1 MRDNI
6 SWLIVVIVTAIELLG
21 GDPRPGRR
29 ICHHCSGPHIRRSAS
44 VRRRAHRCCLLL
56 GDCPLPGHLLFLDLL
71 LLNEIG
77 VVVERL
83 IEFQLLHLLSILD
96 LLVLGDAILGE
107 LLAEEVVVGEV
118 LAVRLRVLAL
128 GGGGSA
134 EHRLHM
140 VVGILLG
147 LDLAALGA
155 RTLQR
160 RALDVGL
167 QADSNA

>member
-29 ICHHCSGPHIRRSAS
+29 IRRHCSAPHIRRSAS
-44 VRRRAHRCCLLL
+44 VRRRAHRCLLL

-167 QADSNA
+167 QANSNA